1 MSASSV
7 TDAGTRVL
15 TGVPVV
21 PGVAYAPV
29 IRPGRKP
36 DIDLGAA
43 ALGDEE
49 RPAEAARF
57 TAAAAAVAGGLR
69 ERR

>member
-1 MSASSV
+1 MSSPSV
-7 TDAGTRVL
+7 TDTGILVL

-36 DIDLGAA
+36 VMPGGSGAFIA
-43 ALGDEE
+43 SI
-49 RPAEAARF
+49 P
-57 TAAAAAVAGGLR
+57 
-69 ERR
+69 